1 MLGLCVVMTDAVM
14 LRVLIQCLADV
25 LTVWYTS
32 WNIKKN
38 SMTSEACSALHR

>member
-32 WNIKKN
+32 WNIKKKFDDFG
-38 SMTSEACSALHR
+38 SLLSPT